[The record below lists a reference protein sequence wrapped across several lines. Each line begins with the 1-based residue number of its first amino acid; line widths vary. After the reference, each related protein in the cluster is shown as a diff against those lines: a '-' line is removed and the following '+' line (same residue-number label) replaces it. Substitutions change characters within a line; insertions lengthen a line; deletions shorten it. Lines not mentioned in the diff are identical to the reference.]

1 MSKSKQGVLPIT
13 DVEMTRFNISLS
25 QGVEM
30 VLWSLEHL
38 VGGEVFIPKIPSY
51 RIVDVAEAIGPSCR
65 KQVVGIRP
73 GEKVHEEMI
82 TSADSF
88 STYDMGSY
96 FAILPFDGL
105 IQCQHH
111 ELQKQLQKVPQGFVY
126 NSGTNS
132 EFLSVQQIRDLIKVH
147 LDPNFEPL

>member
-1 MSKSKQGVLPIT
+1 
-13 DVEMTRFNISLS
+13 
-25 QGVEM
+25 M

-38 VGGEVFIPKIPSY
+38 VGGELFIPKIPSY

-82 TSADSF
+82 TSADSL